1 MKKILV
7 VDDSALERELLI
19 EILKGSGVKNEF
31 LQAEDGDEAIELLGK
46 NFKDVG
52 LILLDWQMPKMSGME
67 FMGSVVKVPVVA
79 GIPIIMVSASGTDE
93 NKKKAREV
101 NIQLAGYV
109 VKPYTP
115 DSLLDAIKAHVTIN
129 ENPNES
135 TE

>member
-135 TE
+135 T